1 MFTCNLLSVLDTNMK
16 HGSRN
21 TRNELMVSVKKND
34 RTGVG
39 YVVPSTYCRN
49 WCQIRMK
56 QLFISVSGNKSV
68 CLRSFHHFFDVSPPT
83 LLTVFTYNFNH
94 SLLSFSFIFTFRNV
108 GRAQYLHW
116 HLSCC
121 KIAAFH
127 WYQHIVRMSLQ
138 ENHSISIEI
147 RVERITLSP
156 ISHRRRLWK
165 RAKT

>member
-16 HGSRN
+16 HGSCN

-39 YVVPSTYCRN
+39 YVVPSTNCRN

-56 QLFISVSGNKSV
+56 QLFIWSQEIRVFA
-68 CLRSFHHFFDVSPPT
+68 CAHFIIFST
-83 LLTVFTYNFNH
+83 SRHRLYWRCFTYNFNH

-147 RVERITLSP
+147 RVEHITLSP
-156 ISHRRRLWK
+156 INHRRRLWK